1 MLLSISFPPR
11 LRWETL
17 FNELRKGINR
27 AGGVV
32 DNIGQNVYQQST
44 ILKFQAEYLTDQGV
58 RQVKIVKK
66 GQRQKN
72 TFFKDFNKRLKRMF
86 GKKKRQKAEDAAESG
101 VKAGAKRGR

>member
-1 MLLSISFPPR
+1 MAAK
-11 LRWETL
+11 LRKFVTINKFSSKTEVGDA

-86 GKKKRQKAEDAAESG
+86 GKKKI
-101 VKAGAKRGR
+101 